1 MGAGC
6 RLIDLLSTSRYKLL
20 MKVTTLALVAVLLV
34 VSQAIIPEAMVGLSV
49 DVVNKLLG
57 DSLGPLITDKIKD
70 TDIKLT
76 LN

>member
-1 MGAGC
+1 
-6 RLIDLLSTSRYKLL
+6 

-57 DSLGPLITDKIKD
+57 DSLGPLITDKIKNA
-70 TDIKLT
+70 DIKLT